1 MLQSPMGEQ
10 IEQVV
15 WLEFSMSNND
25 VEYEAIL
32 VGLNLALALTATK
45 VEGRSD
51 SQLVV
56 GQIQREYEAR
66 DECMARY
73 LAPVDAQMKKVEEWL
88 IWRVHWE
95 KNGWVDALA
104 EVATTLP
111 IQETTMLPIYLQVSF
126 SISHEQVNDI
136 V

>member
-15 WLEFSMSNND
+15 WLEFSMSNNE

-73 LAPVDAQMKKVEEWL
+73 LAPVDAQMKKVEGWL
-88 IWRVHWE
+88 I
-95 KNGWVDALA
+95 
-104 EVATTLP
+104 
-111 IQETTMLPIYLQVSF
+111 
-126 SISHEQVNDI
+126 
-136 V
+136 